1 MVAAILLGGFSVLFL
16 IGVPIAISLGVAT
29 VLALMYLGTPTMELV
44 QGAMIASDSFPFLA
58 VPFFILAGQLM
69 ETGGLSRR
77 LIGVAAALMGH
88 VTGGLAMV
96 TIMACAFFAAISG
109 SGPATTAAIGSIMIP
124 AMLKRG
130 YTKEF
135 AGAVSSSGGTLGI
148 LIPPSIPMVV
158 YGIVGNVS
166 ITDMFLAGIIPGF
179 LVAFAFMITAWLI
192 SRKNGFHGTGEPF
205 SVVKFLKALNEAKAA
220 LMAPLIILGGIYGG
234 IFTPTEAAVVAV
246 VYGMLCGF
254 FIYRELKL
262 SDVPRMLM
270 ETAMITG
277 SVMII
282 IGFAT
287 AFGRLMTM
295 YQIPQMVATWMQ
307 GVTND
312 KFLLLMIIN
321 VFLLFV
327 GMFMETVAQI
337 IILTPLFMP
346 MASKLGIDPIQLG
359 IVFVINCELG
369 FLTPPV
375 GVNLFVASNIAKVSI
390 ERLSKA
396 VIPFILAL
404 FFSVAVISY
413 FPEISLWLPKFLKS
427 LR

>member
-29 VLALMYLGTPTMELV
+29 VLALIYLGTPTMELV

-77 LIGVAAALMGH
+77 LIGVASSLMGH

-124 AMLKRG
+124 AMLNRG

-205 SVVKFLKALNEAKAA
+205 SFIKFLKALNEAKAA

-254 FIYRELKL
+254 FIYRELKIA
-262 SDVPRMLM
+262 DVPKMLM

-404 FFSVAVISY
+404 FVSVAVISY
-413 FPEISLWLPKFLKS
+413 FPDIALWLPKYLKS
-427 LR
+427 IR

>member
-77 LIGVAAALMGH
+77 LIGVASSLMGH

-130 YTKEF
+130 YTREF

-166 ITDMFLAGIIPGF
+166 ITDMFLAGIIPGI
-179 LVAFAFMITAWLI
+179 LVAVAFMVTAWLI

-205 SVVKFLKALNEAKAA
+205 SAMKFLKALNEAKAA

-254 FIYRELKL
+254 FIYRELKI

-396 VIPFILAL
+396 VIPFIIAL
-404 FFSVAVISY
+404 FVSVAVISY
-413 FPEISLWLPKFLKS
+413 FPDIALWLPKYLKS
-427 LR
+427 IR

>member
-77 LIGVAAALMGH
+77 LIGVASSLMGH

-130 YTKEF
+130 YTREF

-179 LVAFAFMITAWLI
+179 LVAFAFMVTAWLI
-192 SRKNGFHGTGEPF
+192 SQKNGFHGTGEPF
-205 SVVKFLKALNEAKAA
+205 SAMKFLKALNEAKAA
-220 LMAPLIILGGIYGG
+220 LMAPVIILGGIYGG

-254 FIYRELKL
+254 FIYRELKI

-396 VIPFILAL
+396 VIPFIIAL
-404 FFSVAVISY
+404 FVSVAVISY
-413 FPEISLWLPKFLKS
+413 FPDIALWLPKYLKS
-427 LR
+427 IR

>member
-179 LVAFAFMITAWLI
+179 VVAFTFMTTAWLI

-312 KFLLLMIIN
+312 RFLLLMIIN

-346 MASKLGIDPIQLG
+346 MANKLGIDPIQLG

>member
-1 MVAAILLGGFSVLFL
+1 
-16 IGVPIAISLGVAT
+16 
-29 VLALMYLGTPTMELV
+29 
-44 QGAMIASDSFPFLA
+44 
-58 VPFFILAGQLM
+58 
-69 ETGGLSRR
+69 
-77 LIGVAAALMGH
+77 
-88 VTGGLAMV
+88 
-96 TIMACAFFAAISG
+96 
-109 SGPATTAAIGSIMIP
+109 
-124 AMLKRG
+124 
-130 YTKEF
+130 
-135 AGAVSSSGGTLGI
+135 
-148 LIPPSIPMVV
+148 
-158 YGIVGNVS
+158 
-166 ITDMFLAGIIPGF
+166 
-179 LVAFAFMITAWLI
+179 
-192 SRKNGFHGTGEPF
+192 
-205 SVVKFLKALNEAKAA
+205 
-220 LMAPLIILGGIYGG
+220 
-234 IFTPTEAAVVAV
+234 
-246 VYGMLCGF
+246 
-254 FIYRELKL
+254 
-262 SDVPRMLM
+262 MLM

-346 MASKLGIDPIQLG
+346 MAAKLGIDPIQLG

-390 ERLSKA
+390 EKLSKA
-396 VIPFILAL
+396 VIPFIIAL
-404 FFSVAVISY
+404 FVSVTIISY
-413 FPEISLWLPKFLKS
+413 FPDIALWLPKYLKS